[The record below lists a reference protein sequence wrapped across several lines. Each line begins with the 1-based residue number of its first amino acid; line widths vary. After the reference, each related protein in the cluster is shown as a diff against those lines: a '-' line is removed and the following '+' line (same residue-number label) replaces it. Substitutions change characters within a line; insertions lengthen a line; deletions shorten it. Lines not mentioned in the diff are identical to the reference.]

1 MVQFMESGVD
11 NQSDMNDMNIAN
23 RLQAHMEL
31 TTFFGLALGFVALVL
46 VLFLYVNK
54 IRCFGTAPPFLPF
67 DEHLVSEKTFH
78 RIRKYSGNS
87 MFSSRTRNRFAY
99 DGNNSSDSEDDTLRR
114 LKLEPC
120 GESYSNSISCYH
132 ANENTLDHVP
142 HFNSFNKIL
151 SGCKQLHSSRDPLA
165 MAEGGKIG
173 MPHSSNDCSSGS
185 SNEVSLDYSTRLS
198 LEAHVSNDRLVTN
211 GGNSA
216 LEGCRTGSMD
226 LKLKGESLL
235 PELTKESDE
244 QDPGSR
250 KKPTKVTSNNR
261 TEVGSVGICF
271 DADIPVTNLKSK
283 SFTEESAPTATT
295 MVGFEHGASLT
306 QQDSLD
312 DVLSLN
318 NDCILVFA
326 HEPLYDTSDLKSLK
340 SDGDGA
346 VTAANFEGPAA
357 TTGSNGTLEI
367 SLLYDAPMRKMTVH
381 VLQARGISSR
391 GDKGQLTHTQV
402 RLLMLPAK
410 RQKHKTKIRSGEN
423 PQFMESFLLH
433 RVNPEE
439 VNSMGL
445 RIRVY
450 GCERMRRERLIGETI
465 VSFANIDLELET
477 NLWLPLEPRTSSS
490 DTASTSDL
498 LSIARSDSAGS
509 TTSMQHGGVPEL
521 LLGLGYNGITG
532 RLTVEIVKGSH
543 FRNHSL
549 PKVPDTYVKLCLV
562 SSMGQEIARAK
573 SSTRRGQSNPL
584 FKETFIFQVAM
595 FQLNDVTLIVSVY
608 AKRNMKRNEM
618 VGWFSMGLNS
628 SGPEEMIHWNEMRES
643 SSRSELITRWH
654 VLVDS

>member
-1 MVQFMESGVD
+1 MVRLAGDDSETLQ
-11 NQSDMNDMNIAN
+11 DMTKMDAAD

-31 TTFFGLALGFVALVL
+31 TTLLGLALGVVALIM

-54 IRCFGTAPPFLPF
+54 IRCFGTSPLFPLSFE
-67 DEHLVSEKTFH
+67 EHLISEKTFH
-78 RIRKYSGNS
+78 RI
-87 MFSSRTRNRFAY
+87 RNRFAY
-99 DGNNSSDSEDDTLRR
+99 DGNNSSDSEDETIRR
-114 LKLEPC
+114 LRLESCSEP
-120 GESYSNSISCYH
+120 YSASTSCYH
-132 ANENTLDHVP
+132 ANENILAHYAP

-151 SGCKQLHSSRDPLA
+151 TGGKHGHSSRDPLA

-173 MPHSSNDCSSGS
+173 MPHSSNDCSSNS
-185 SNEVSLDYSTRLS
+185 SAEVSLEPGAPLLLD
-198 LEAHVSNDRLVTN
+198 AHVSSDRI
-211 GGNSA
+211 GGSTAHEPCSGGGGGAPA
-216 LEGCRTGSMD
+216 LESTWSGAGD
-226 LKLKGESLL
+226 LKLISELLL
-235 PELTKESDE
+235 PEFTKETDE
-244 QDPGSR
+244 RAQ
-250 KKPTKVTSNNR
+250 
-261 TEVGSVGICF
+261 
-271 DADIPVTNLKSK
+271 PVKSKKSK
-283 SFTEESAPTATT
+283 SATSNRSDVSKSNESELSGMLDQRSNGKMKPYVEDDP
-295 MVGFEHGASLT
+295 MVGFGEAGPLV

-318 NDCILVFA
+318 NDCILVFSN
-326 HEPLYDTSDLKSLK
+326 EPLFDTSDLKSLK
-340 SDGDGA
+340 SDGELTNSG
-346 VTAANFEGPAA
+346 FEGPPAVPS
-357 TTGSNGTLEI
+357 SNGTLEI

-381 VLQARGISSR
+381 VLQARGIASR
-391 GDKGQLTHTQV
+391 GDKGTATHTQV

-477 NLWLPLEPRTSSS
+477 NLWLPIEPRSSVA
-490 DTASTSDL
+490 DTTSTSDL

-509 TTSMQHGGVPEL
+509 TNSMQHGGVPEL

-543 FRNHSL
+543 FRNHTV

-562 SSMGQEIARAK
+562 SSMGQEIGRAK
-573 SSTRRGQSNPL
+573 TSTRRGQSNPL
-584 FKETFIFQVAM
+584 FKETFIFQVAL

-643 SSRSELITRWH
+643 STRSEPITRWH